1 MIVEVILSKGI
12 LKKATSASLF
22 LLRKGGVK

>member
-1 MIVEVILSKGI
+1 MIVEVILSEGV

-22 LLRKGGVK
+22 LLRKGGER